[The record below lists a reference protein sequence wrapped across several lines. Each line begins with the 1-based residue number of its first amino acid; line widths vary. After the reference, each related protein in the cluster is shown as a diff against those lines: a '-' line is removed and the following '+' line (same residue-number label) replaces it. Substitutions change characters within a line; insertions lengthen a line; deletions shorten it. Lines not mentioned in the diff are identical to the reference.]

1 MIIEVISCY
10 IPTYHRGDTVAQHLL
25 FMEVIPVTIPID
37 KLNYTQVPTQL
48 PTSFHLASP
57 NATSTAFG
65 TTVGGASKA
74 GEAPNT

>member
-1 MIIEVISCY
+1 
-10 IPTYHRGDTVAQHLL
+10 
-25 FMEVIPVTIPID
+25 MEVIPVIIPSD

>member
-1 MIIEVISCY
+1 MIIEY
-10 IPTYHRGDTVAQHLL
+10 HGGDIPTYGGLL
-25 FMEVIPVTIPID
+25 PVRKNPLESSTAP
-37 KLNYTQVPTQL
+37 QVPTQL

-65 TTVGGASKA
+65 TTVGGASRA